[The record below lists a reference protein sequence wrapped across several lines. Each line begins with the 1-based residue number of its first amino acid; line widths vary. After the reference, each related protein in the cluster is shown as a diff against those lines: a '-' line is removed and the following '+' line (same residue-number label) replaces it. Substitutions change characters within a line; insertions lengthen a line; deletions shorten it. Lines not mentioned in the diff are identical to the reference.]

1 MNRPQ
6 SPCRHCKRRR
16 AECHGSCEL
25 YKFWQEELETYN
37 KFTKSRKAEE
47 NPAGPEY
54 SDYRIKRMR
63 GES

>member
-1 MNRPQ
+1 M
-6 SPCRHCKRRR
+6 
-16 AECHGSCEL
+16 
-25 YKFWQEELETYN
+25 YN
-37 KFTKSRKAEE
+37 EFTKNRRTED